1 MTISAKIV
9 AHSKTDYAPDIYTVA
24 VRYPR
29 IIHSEA
35 KTHRVLTIDGE
46 EYEFIQDVSMMDDRD
61 LNRNASSSRAVPID
75 TIIAQVLDD
84 PAMPVAWGRNQS
96 GMQAGA
102 EIDDPGAAVREWLRA
117 RDSAVEHARALAK
130 LGLHKQIVNR
140 VLEPFSHISVIITA
154 TEWTNF
160 FDLRCHPAADPT
172 MRAVA
177 EAIAAAMQSSEATKL
192 DHGDWH
198 LPYITT
204 EERAS
209 VKDMESLAMMS
220 AARCARVSYLNHDGT
235 RPNVERDIKLAQLLR
250 DESHMSPFEHQAY
263 VGPNVRGSTLQSNLH
278 PEYTQFRKV
287 LERNAYNSKL

>member
-9 AHSKTDYAPDIYTVA
+9 AHSKTDFAPDIYTVA

-29 IIHSEA
+29 IIHAEA

-46 EYEFIQDVSMMDDRD
+46 EYEFIQDVSLMDDRD

-102 EIDDPGAAVREWLRA
+102 EIDDPDAAVREWLRA

-209 VKDMESLAMMS
+209 VKDMEFLAMMS

>member
-9 AHSKTDYAPDIYTVA
+9 AHSKTDFAPDIYTVA

-29 IIHSEA
+29 IIHAEA

-46 EYEFIQDVSMMDDRD
+46 EYEFIQDVSLMDDRD

-96 GMQAGA
+96 GMHAGA

-209 VKDMESLAMMS
+209 VKDMEFLAMMS

-250 DESHMSPFEHQAY
+250 NESHMSPFEHQAY

>member
-1 MTISAKIV
+1 M
-9 AHSKTDYAPDIYTVA
+9 
-24 VRYPR
+24 
-29 IIHSEA
+29 
-35 KTHRVLTIDGE
+35 
-46 EYEFIQDVSMMDDRD
+46 
-61 LNRNASSSRAVPID
+61 PIN
-75 TIIAQVLDD
+75 TIIDQVLID

-96 GMQAGA
+96 GMQAGL
-102 EIDDPGAAVREWLRA
+102 EIDDPESAIREWLRA

-177 EAIAAAMQSSEATKL
+177 EAIAAAMQSSEPTKL
-192 DHGDWH
+192 SHGEWH
-198 LPYITT
+198 LPYITG
-204 EERAS
+204 EERAM
-209 VKDMESLAMMS
+209 VADMEFLAMIS

-235 RPNVERDIKLAQLLR
+235 APNIQRDIKLAELLR

-263 VGPNVRGSTLQSNLH
+263 AGPNVRGSTLQSNLH

>member
-9 AHSKTDYAPDIYTVA
+9 AHSKTDFAPDIYTVA

-29 IIHSEA
+29 IIHAEA

-46 EYEFIQDVSMMDDRD
+46 EYEFIQDVSLMDDRD

-102 EIDDPGAAVREWLRA
+102 EIDDPDAAVREWLRA

-192 DHGDWH
+192 NHGDWH
-198 LPYITT
+198 LPYITP
-204 EERAS
+204 EERNS
-209 VKDMESLAMMS
+209 VQDMEFLAMMS